1 MFSTANE
8 MTLYVQESSSEI
20 TMHYFTFHEDA
31 QKKKKKSITF
41 LVAVCTNLELQM
53 FNNNKSKTLFLF
65 EFLIPSSNSEVLIPF
80 LLFVSLYF

>member
-31 QKKKKKSITF
+31 QKKKKSITF

-80 LLFVSLYF
+80 LLFVSLHF